1 MSPRKPAGRA
11 LRGAA
16 GGDPPLSGASAR
28 DEITLRSMRF
38 QTLVGILPHE
48 GHIPQP
54 LEVDLTVWID
64 AREKIVDYRELYDT
78 VRDVVDRGPLDYL
91 ERAGQR
97 IADRVLREHPVRRV
111 RVALRKPHV
120 ALPGPLAFAEVVID
134 RETPASDG

>member
-11 LRGAA
+11 SRGTA
-16 GGDPPLSGASAR
+16 GGDQPLTGVSAR

>member
-11 LRGAA
+11 SGGAA
-16 GGDPPLSGASAR
+16 GGDQPLTRVSAR

-48 GHIPQP
+48 SHLPQP

-64 AREKIVDYRELYDT
+64 ARVRIVDYRALYDT
-78 VRDVVDRGPLDYL
+78 VRDIVGQGPLDYL
-91 ERAGQR
+91 ERAGER

-134 RETPASDG
+134 REPPARDR